1 MKQLKTWK
9 YLSTVCASVC
19 ATLFVVLACA
29 SGDPK
34 SQSAETMPDDFVVV
48 ADFIPDIIQEIR
60 YHSTYNFVGER
71 IVGYEEPKAILTR
84 KAAEALK
91 AVSDDVMA
99 QGYRLKVYDA

>member
-29 SGDPK
+29 SDDPK

-71 IVGYEEPKAILTR
+71 ITGYEEPKSILTR

-91 AVSDDVMA
+91 AVSDDVMEIGRA
-99 QGYRLKVYDA
+99 HV